1 VRSPARRRALGA
13 RKGADVGEQ
22 HDVCALEAGY
32 ERLRAAVL
40 GAAPDGFRLGHGVL
54 ATRGLVAWT
63 HTASSLAAP
72 PSSASGSAHPPAGEV
87 VSLPGADQL
96 VAVIAQMALAHAA

>member
-1 VRSPARRRALGA
+1 MTSASEHDVRALG
-13 RKGADVGEQ
+13 D
-22 HDVCALEAGY
+22 GY

-54 ATRGLVAWT
+54 ATRGLVAWM

-72 PSSASGSAHPPAGEV
+72 APSASGARTRRPGEV
-87 VSLPGADQL
+87 VSLPDADQL
-96 VAVIAQMALAHAA
+96 VAVIAQMTLAHAA

>member
-1 VRSPARRRALGA
+1 MSAA
-13 RKGADVGEQ
+13 
-22 HDVCALEAGY
+22 AGY

-40 GAAPDGFRLGHGVL
+40 GAQPDGFRLGHGVL
-54 ATRGLVAWT
+54 ATRGLVAWM
-63 HTASSLAAP
+63 HAASSIAAP
-72 PSSASGSAHPPAGEV
+72 PPNASGSAHPPAGEV

>member
-1 VRSPARRRALGA
+1 M
-13 RKGADVGEQ
+13 ADVGEQ
-22 HDVCALEAGY
+22 HEVCGLQAGY

-54 ATRGLVAWT
+54 ATRGLVAWIQ
-63 HTASSLAAP
+63 AAGSLAASP
-72 PSSASGSAHPPAGEV
+72 PSTSVSAHPPAGEV
-87 VSLPGADQL
+87 VPLPGADQI

>member
-13 RKGADVGEQ
+13 RKGAELDEQ
-22 HDVCALEAGY
+22 HDVCGLQAGY

-40 GAAPDGFRLGHGVL
+40 GAALDGFRLGHGVL
-54 ATRGLVAWT
+54 ATRGLVAWIQAAGSVAT
-63 HTASSLAAP
+63 PPPTASG
-72 PSSASGSAHPPAGEV
+72 GSHPPAGEV

-96 VAVIAQMALAHAA
+96 VAMIAQMALAHAA